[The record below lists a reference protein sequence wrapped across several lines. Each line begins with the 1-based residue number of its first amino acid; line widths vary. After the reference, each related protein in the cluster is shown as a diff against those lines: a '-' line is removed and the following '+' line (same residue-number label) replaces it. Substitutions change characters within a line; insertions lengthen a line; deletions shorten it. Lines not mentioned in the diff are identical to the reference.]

1 MAARPPVKP
10 PHAAARTLPTAVR
23 LVVGLVIF
31 IALGTVLLLLPGMAT
46 RPLTVMEALFTAT
59 SALTVT
65 GLSTIVA
72 VQDLTRL
79 GQVTLLVLIQ
89 LGGVGFMVA
98 VVVTLQLL
106 GRRIIIDDRLALKD
120 ALGIAEPGAVLRL
133 LSRMLIILFAIE
145 ALGALLLWFN
155 WRFILPPGEAL
166 FYAIFHAISAFCN
179 AGFDLFT
186 GDPRFPNGL
195 PTDTPTLTVIGSLIL
210 LGALGFP
217 VIVDLVRL
225 RRRNHRLS
233 LHTRITTTVVAVLV
247 LAGAV
252 GLFIVETRPEGR
264 LHAEP
269 LPRQIVLSTFQ
280 SVSTRTAGFG
290 AIAGFEQLH
299 PASTLLLNALMFVG
313 SGPAS
318 MGGGITTGTF
328 AVLFL
333 ALYGYARGHGTAVI
347 AGRQIAPLT
356 VRRAAAVLTISIT
369 VVLVATWLIL
379 ITHATTL
386 DRAVF
391 EVISAFAT
399 CGLTLAFTAELNPF
413 GQLII
418 IFVMFW
424 GRLGALTIVLALA
437 PRRIP
442 RLAYPEET
450 ILIG

>member
-1 MAARPPVKP
+1 MVVFSLAKRPRAPR
-10 PHAAARTLPTAVR
+10 RTLPTAAR
-23 LVVGLVIF
+23 LVVGLLIF

-65 GLSTIVA
+65 GLSTISVA
-72 VQDLTRL
+72 RDLTRL
-79 GQVTLLVLIQ
+79 GQVTLLGLIQ

-120 ALGIAEPGAVLRL
+120 ALGIAEPGAVMRL
-133 LSRMLIILFAIE
+133 LSRMLIILFVIE
-145 ALGALLLWFN
+145 GLGAFLLWFN
-155 WRFILPPGEAL
+155 WRFRLPPGEVV
-166 FYAIFHAISAFCN
+166 FYAIFHATSAFCN

-186 GDPRFPNGL
+186 GDPRFSEV
-195 PTDTPTLTVIGSLIL
+195 PTDTTTLTILGMLIL

-217 VIVDLVRL
+217 VIVDVVRL
-225 RRRNHRLS
+225 RRRYHRLS
-233 LHTRITTTVVAVLV
+233 LHTRITTVVVAVLV
-247 LAGAV
+247 VIGAL
-252 GLFIVETRPEGR
+252 GLWIVETRPAGQ
-264 LHAEP
+264 LAAEP
-269 LPRQIVLSTFQ
+269 LSRQVVLATFQ
-280 SVSTRTAGFG
+280 SVSTRTAGFS
-290 AIAGFEQLH
+290 AITRLEELQ
-299 PASTLLLNALMFVG
+299 PASMLLLSALMFVG

-369 VVLVATWLIL
+369 VVLTASWLIL
-379 ITHATTL
+379 VTHPTTL

-391 EVISAFAT
+391 EVVSAFAT
-399 CGLTLAFTAELNPF
+399 CGLSLAFTDELNTF
-413 GQLII
+413 GQLVI

-424 GRLGALTIVLALA
+424 GRLGALTVVLALA
-437 PRRIP
+437 PRYIP
-442 RLAYPEET
+442 RLTYPEET